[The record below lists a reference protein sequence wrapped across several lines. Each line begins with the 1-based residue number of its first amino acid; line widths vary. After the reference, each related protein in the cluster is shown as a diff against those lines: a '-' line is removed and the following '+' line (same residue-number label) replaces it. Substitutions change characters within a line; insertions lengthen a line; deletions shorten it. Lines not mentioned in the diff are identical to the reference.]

1 MISIQNEKLIAY
13 LTLLSGLSISA
24 VAVYYSVAGLA
35 SMFAAATIPVII
47 MGIVLELSKLVAASW
62 LKVNWKIAST
72 LIKTYLITAVLVLMA
87 ITSLGIFGFLS
98 RAHLDQVAPAA
109 EVTAQLNVVNGR
121 IAVENQNLEFAQ
133 RTIQQLDSSVNETLS
148 RSSTE
153 AGALKS
159 AQLRRS
165 QTAERERLRREIQST
180 QQRIQELVTER
191 ERIASTLRS
200 VEAEVGPIKYLATF
214 VYGNAEPQLLEKA
227 VTWVILLL
235 IVVFDPLAV
244 VLLLAAQTSFANIRN
259 PVDQDTEPELV
270 PEPELTVE
278 PDKPQPDLELDVVD
292 ELPVANENNEKSIL
306 SQHPYLNTAFSHFKN
321 LKPMVMFKEK
331 PSVGLFV
338 QNEEQQ
344 QSSRWSAVST
354 ASNITSQQYL
364 KAAQEYLKNNSL

>member
-191 ERIASTLRS
+191 ERIARTLRS

>member
-47 MGIVLELSKLVAASW
+47 MGVVLELSKLVAASW

-109 EVTAQLNVVNGR
+109 EVTAQLDVVNGR

-180 QQRIQELVTER
+180 QQRIQELVAER
-191 ERIASTLRS
+191 ERIASTLRL

-214 VYGNAEPQLLEKA
+214 IYGNAEPQLLEKA

-235 IVVFDPLAV
+235 IMVFDPLAV
-244 VLLLAAQTSFANIRN
+244 VLLLAAQTSFASIRSA
-259 PVDQDTEPELV
+259 VATDTKVVLDQIPEIDATDLKAPSDNLEGVHTEP
-270 PEPELTVE
+270 
-278 PDKPQPDLELDVVD
+278 VV
-292 ELPVANENNEKSIL
+292 EKSIL
-306 SQHPYLNTAFSHFKN
+306 EQRPYLTKGFTHFKD
-321 LKPMVMFKEK
+321 LKPMVMFNKNIK
-331 PSVGLFV
+331 PAAGLFV

-344 QSSRWSAVST
+344 ESNRWTAVST

-364 KAAQEYLKNNSL
+364 KAAQAYLRNNI